1 MPGRAHW
8 VWQGS
13 ESKQNRHQCY
23 TVSVGSVNF
32 SLTSYL
38 LQMFCSTMIA
48 VSSKGSPVRA
58 GEEILWENCCVGMT
72 ICWAQPLHIQFGSA
86 PHLWV
91 NWIHVCDISPVVLL
105 SPDNLEDITGI
116 NDMNCC
122 NMRGVSLWG
131 HCPYGCT
138 GGQCWWWGQGR
149 LWVSWCTSLFNRG
162 HI

>member
-8 VWQGS
+8 VWRGS

-72 ICWAQPLHIQFGSA
+72 ICWAQPVHIQFGSA

-138 GGQCWWWGQGR
+138 GGQCWWWGRGG

>member
-8 VWQGS
+8 VWRGS

-58 GEEILWENCCVGMT
+58 GEEILWENCFVGMT
-72 ICWAQPLHIQFGSA
+72 ICWAQPVHIQFGSA

-116 NDMNCC
+116 NDHELLQYE
-122 NMRGVSLWG
+122 RSESLRPLPIWLHRRAVLVVG
-131 HCPYGCT
+131 A
-138 GGQCWWWGQGR
+138 GQALSKLMHFFIQ
-149 LWVSWCTSLFNRG
+149 
-162 HI
+162 

>member
-8 VWQGS
+8 VWRGS
-13 ESKQNRHQCY
+13 ESKENRHQCY

-72 ICWAQPLHIQFGSA
+72 ICWAQPVHIQFGSA

-116 NDMNCC
+116 NDHELLQYE
-122 NMRGVSLWG
+122 RSESLRPLPIRLHRRAVLVVG
-131 HCPYGCT
+131 A
-138 GGQCWWWGQGR
+138 GR
-149 LWVSWCTSLFNRG
+149 ALSKLMHFF
-162 HI
+162 IQ